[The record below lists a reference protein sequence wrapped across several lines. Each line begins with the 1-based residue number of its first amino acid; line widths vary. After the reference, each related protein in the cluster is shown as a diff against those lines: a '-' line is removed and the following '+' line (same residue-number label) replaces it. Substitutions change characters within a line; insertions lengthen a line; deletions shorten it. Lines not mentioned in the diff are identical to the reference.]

1 MTPDP
6 AIALAFETTWP
17 AAERR
22 DHGALRTGRGLG
34 AGGRVSSTR
43 AMSSGWSDADI
54 DAAEATHR
62 GWDQPPMFRVTDDD
76 TALQQ
81 ALAARGYLSQTP
93 TAIMACPLSGL
104 LGDMPGMVAFDIWPP
119 LAIQREIW
127 SAGNI
132 NPARQAVMDHVQGP
146 KTALLGRLDDRA
158 AAAGFVA
165 IQGPVAMIHAL
176 EVLSAFRRRGLAGW
190 MMRAAAQWAQQ
201 AGASTLA
208 LAVSR
213 SNTPAMAL
221 YRSLGF
227 AEVGGYGYWAL
238 RSD

>member
-1 MTPDP
+1 
-6 AIALAFETTWP
+6 
-17 AAERR
+17 
-22 DHGALRTGRGLG
+22 
-34 AGGRVSSTR
+34 
-43 AMSSGWSDADI
+43 
-54 DAAEATHR
+54 
-62 GWDQPPMFRVTDDD
+62 
-76 TALQQ
+76 
-81 ALAARGYLSQTP
+81 
-93 TAIMACPLSGL
+93 
-104 LGDMPGMVAFDIWPP
+104 
-119 LAIQREIW
+119 
-127 SAGNI
+127 
-132 NPARQAVMDHVQGP
+132 MDHVQGP